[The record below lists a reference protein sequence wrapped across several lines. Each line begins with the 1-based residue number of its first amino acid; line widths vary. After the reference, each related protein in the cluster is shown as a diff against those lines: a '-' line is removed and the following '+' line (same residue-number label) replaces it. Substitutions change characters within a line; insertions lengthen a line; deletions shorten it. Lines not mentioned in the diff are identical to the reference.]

1 MTRQATNVLLVDEG
15 NTFVKWA
22 IFNSN
27 MGMISGTEKSITAR
41 FLNKLKKEN
50 PSLDTLFISSV
61 RTEGLSKVVKH
72 SDWKLLELNAKL
84 NFLSKIYIVVQI
96 ALVPIVKP

>member
-1 MTRQATNVLLVDEG
+1 MTRQTTNVLLVDEG

-27 MGMISGTEKSITAR
+27 MEMISGTEKSITAR

-50 PSLDTLFISSV
+50 PKSLLNGKALRKSQH
-61 RTEGLSKVVKH
+61 R
-72 SDWKLLELNAKL
+72 LLKQTKE
-84 NFLSKIYIVVQI
+84 
-96 ALVPIVKP
+96 